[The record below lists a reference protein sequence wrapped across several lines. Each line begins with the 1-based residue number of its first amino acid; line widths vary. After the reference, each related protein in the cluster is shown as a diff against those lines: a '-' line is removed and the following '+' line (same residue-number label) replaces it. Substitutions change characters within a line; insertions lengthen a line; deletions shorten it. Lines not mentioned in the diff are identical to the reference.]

1 MGDPNE
7 SGYRSWTLVRCGAAS
22 GGPRLG
28 IGLGEGLPVG
38 STCGNVLGPVR
49 RPAVTDP
56 WEYTLSA
63 LPLAS
68 SAEPELD
75 GLAGTLV
82 DLMEDLGGP
91 GAGIAVFAENL
102 FPPLPSELFLPLA
115 GFTASQG
122 RMSLA
127 EALIWTTLGS
137 VVGALALYG
146 FGALLGR
153 DRLRRIIAKIPLMK
167 VSDYDRTE
175 EWFAKHGTKAV
186 LFGRVLPIFRSL
198 ISIPA
203 GVVRM
208 PILTFVALTAL
219 GSAVWNTVL
228 VMAGYSLGNNWHRV
242 EGYAGIMERVV
253 LGGVALGLVVFVW
266 TRVSG
271 LRKEKRAR
279 QMK

>member
-1 MGDPNE
+1 
-7 SGYRSWTLVRCGAAS
+7 
-22 GGPRLG
+22 
-28 IGLGEGLPVG
+28 
-38 STCGNVLGPVR
+38 
-49 RPAVTDP
+49 
-56 WEYTLSA
+56 
-63 LPLAS
+63 
-68 SAEPELD
+68 
-75 GLAGTLV
+75 
-82 DLMEDLGGP
+82 
-91 GAGIAVFAENL
+91 
-102 FPPLPSELFLPLA
+102 
-115 GFTASQG
+115 
-122 RMSLA
+122 
-127 EALIWTTLGS
+127 
-137 VVGALALYG
+137 
-146 FGALLGR
+146 
-153 DRLRRIIAKIPLMK
+153 MK

>member
-1 MGDPNE
+1 M
-7 SGYRSWTLVRCGAAS
+7 
-22 GGPRLG
+22 
-28 IGLGEGLPVG
+28 
-38 STCGNVLGPVR
+38 
-49 RPAVTDP
+49 
-56 WEYTLSA
+56 SA

-68 SAEPELD
+68 SADPELD
-75 GLAGTLV
+75 GIAGTLV
-82 DLMEDLGGP
+82 DLMEELGGP

-122 RMSLA
+122 RMSLV
-127 EALIWTTLGS
+127 EALVWTTLGS

-208 PILTFVALTAL
+208 PIVTFVALTAV

-228 VMAGYSLGNNWHRV
+228 VMAGYSLGNNWHLV

-266 TRVSG
+266 TRVSR

-279 QMK
+279 QVK

>member
-1 MGDPNE
+1 M
-7 SGYRSWTLVRCGAAS
+7 
-22 GGPRLG
+22 
-28 IGLGEGLPVG
+28 
-38 STCGNVLGPVR
+38 
-49 RPAVTDP
+49 
-56 WEYTLSA
+56 SA

-279 QMK
+279 QVK

>member
-1 MGDPNE
+1 M
-7 SGYRSWTLVRCGAAS
+7 
-22 GGPRLG
+22 
-28 IGLGEGLPVG
+28 
-38 STCGNVLGPVR
+38 
-49 RPAVTDP
+49 
-56 WEYTLSA
+56 SA

-68 SAEPELD
+68 SADPELD

-127 EALIWTTLGS
+127 EALVWTTLGS

-279 QMK
+279 QVK

>member
-1 MGDPNE
+1 
-7 SGYRSWTLVRCGAAS
+7 
-22 GGPRLG
+22 
-28 IGLGEGLPVG
+28 
-38 STCGNVLGPVR
+38 
-49 RPAVTDP
+49 
-56 WEYTLSA
+56 
-63 LPLAS
+63 
-68 SAEPELD
+68 
-75 GLAGTLV
+75 
-82 DLMEDLGGP
+82 MEDLGGP

-127 EALIWTTLGS
+127 EALVWTTLGS

-153 DRLRRIIAKIPLMK
+153 DRLRRIIARIPLMK

-279 QMK
+279 RVK

>member
-1 MGDPNE
+1 M
-7 SGYRSWTLVRCGAAS
+7 
-22 GGPRLG
+22 
-28 IGLGEGLPVG
+28 
-38 STCGNVLGPVR
+38 
-49 RPAVTDP
+49 
-56 WEYTLSA
+56 SA

-68 SAEPELD
+68 SADPELD

-82 DLMEDLGGP
+82 DLMEELGGP

-122 RMSLA
+122 RMSLV
-127 EALIWTTLGS
+127 EALVWTTLGS

-146 FGALLGR
+146 FGAVLGR
-153 DRLRRIIAKIPLMK
+153 DRLRRIIARIPLMK

-208 PILTFVALTAL
+208 PIVTFVALTAL

-228 VMAGYSLGNNWHRV
+228 VMAGYSLGNNWHLV

-266 TRVSG
+266 TRVSR

>member
-1 MGDPNE
+1 M
-7 SGYRSWTLVRCGAAS
+7 
-22 GGPRLG
+22 
-28 IGLGEGLPVG
+28 G
-38 STCGNVLGPVR
+38 STCGNVLGPVH

>member
-1 MGDPNE
+1 M
-7 SGYRSWTLVRCGAAS
+7 
-22 GGPRLG
+22 
-28 IGLGEGLPVG
+28 
-38 STCGNVLGPVR
+38 
-49 RPAVTDP
+49 
-56 WEYTLSA
+56 
-63 LPLAS
+63 PLAS

-279 QMK
+279 QVK